1 MIKKI
6 EKDLISVIV
15 PIYNVEDYLV
25 ECIESLIVQ
34 TYRNIEILLINDGST
49 DNCATIAKEFSERDC
64 RVIYIEKS
72 NGGLSEARNYGIYHS
87 KGKYLTFVDS
97 DDKVSSDYIANL
109 YNAIQKHDSSIAIG
123 GYLEFYERH
132 NSIRNYE
139 YLDKVIPVE
148 EALLNMYDIKTYG
161 SIFITAWGKLFHKS
175 IFNDLEFALN
185 KYHEDEFFH
194 YKAYLKANSIT
205 YIDKPLY
212 HYRIR
217 VGSIMN
223 NSDNVI
229 IARKK
234 LDVLSA
240 LDERIKLITS
250 LRKYSVFLQKT
261 EIFYVNQYF
270 RTKKFLKQ
278 QSVMFKEDN
287 YIDAYRMYGRLLR
300 KVKLVDKLKLIKNR
314 FF

>member
-1 MIKKI
+1 
-6 EKDLISVIV
+6 
-15 PIYNVEDYLV
+15 
-25 ECIESLIVQ
+25 
-34 TYRNIEILLINDGST
+34 
-49 DNCATIAKEFSERDC
+49 
-64 RVIYIEKS
+64 
-72 NGGLSEARNYGIYHS
+72 
-87 KGKYLTFVDS
+87 
-97 DDKVSSDYIANL
+97 
-109 YNAIQKHDSSIAIG
+109 
-123 GYLEFYERH
+123 
-132 NSIRNYE
+132 
-139 YLDKVIPVE
+139 
-148 EALLNMYDIKTYG
+148 
-161 SIFITAWGKLFHKS
+161 
-175 IFNDLEFALN
+175 
-185 KYHEDEFFH
+185 
-194 YKAYLKANSIT
+194 NSIT